1 MRLNQFYRNINII
14 ILLVY
19 LSALNARVYTPIE
32 NEENIMLTIHGKE
45 LTYYELDDGLIY
57 DNIGQQYDIGDS
69 IQVSIYSRTIM
80 AYSGKKNKKYGF
92 TVQINDDEPIQLYYN
107 KGSSDVTSS
116 ERPGW
121 TYSTSGIW
129 HLHLPIQENGYK
141 ITINQIGRKPVIYL
155 RLTSHSIKKKGRF
168 TEIIK
173 TVNHQDRTT
182 IETKRKNS
190 SKKEPI
196 NTLWYSLDASNQ
208 QQFEIRGPST
218 IRIFSRLLFNN
229 NQQKE
234 DYYILVKEDGID
246 LGTYYF
252 ITEKSNKSIVV
263 NSQKN
268 VSKWRSIWLT
278 IPDGKHYYTFTLPNI
293 EDNSEKT
300 VYIRLKEWQEEQ

>member
-1 MRLNQFYRNINII
+1 MKLNQFYSHINII
-14 ILLVY
+14 ILLLDLV
-19 LSALNARVYTPIE
+19 ALNAKVHTPTE
-32 NEENIMLTIHGKE
+32 NEENIELAIHGKE
-45 LTYYELDDGLIY
+45 WTYYELDEGLIY

-80 AYSGKKNKKYGF
+80 ASSEKKNKKFGF
-92 TVQINDDEPIQLYYN
+92 RVTINDNEPLQLKY
-107 KGSSDVTSS
+107 KKEGSDVTSS

-190 SKKEPI
+190 SQKEPI

-208 QQFEIRGPST
+208 QQFEIRGSST
-218 IRIFSRLLFNN
+218 IRIFSRLLFNS
-229 NQQKE
+229 NQKKE

-252 ITEKSNKSIVV
+252 ITEKSNESIVV

-300 VYIRLKEWQEEQ
+300 VYIRLKEWEEKQ

>member
-1 MRLNQFYRNINII
+1 MKLNQFHNIIKII
-14 ILLVY
+14 ILLLY
-19 LSALNARVYTPIE
+19 LATLNAKVHAPIGS
-32 NEENIMLTIHGKE
+32 EENIKLTIHGKE
-45 LTYYELDDGLIY
+45 LTYYELDNGLIY
-57 DNIGQQYDIGDS
+57 DDIGKQYDIGDS
-69 IQVSIYSRTIM
+69 IQISIYSRTIK
-80 AYSGKKNKKYGF
+80 ASTGKKKRNYGF
-92 TVQINDDEPIQLYYN
+92 SVQINDNEPLQLKY
-107 KGSSDVTSS
+107 KKEGSDVTSL

-196 NTLWYSLDASNQ
+196 NTLWYSLNASNQ

-246 LGTYYF
+246 LGAYYF
-252 ITEKSNKSIVV
+252 ITEKSNESIVV

-300 VYIRLKEWQEEQ
+300 VYIRIKEWEEEQ

>member
-1 MRLNQFYRNINII
+1 MKLNQFHNIIRII
-14 ILLVY
+14 ILLLY
-19 LSALNARVYTPIE
+19 LATLNAKGHVPIG
-32 NEENIMLTIHGKE
+32 NEDNIKLMISGKE
-45 LTYYELDDGLIY
+45 ITYYELDDKLIY
-57 DNIGQQYDIGDS
+57 NNIVKQYKMGDS

-80 AYSGKKNKKYGF
+80 AFSGKKNKKYGF
-92 TVQINDDEPIQLYYN
+92 TVQINNDEPIQLYYN

-121 TYSTSGIW
+121 AYSTSGIW

-141 ITINQIGRKPVIYL
+141 ITINQIDRKPVIYL
-155 RLTSHSIKKKGRF
+155 RLTSNRIKNNGRF

-182 IETKRKNS
+182 IETKRKNR

-218 IRIFSRLLFNN
+218 IRIFSRLLFDS
-229 NQQKE
+229 NQKKE
-234 DYYILVKEDGID
+234 DYYILVKENGID

-252 ITEKSNKSIVV
+252 ITEKSNESIVA
-263 NSQKN
+263 NSKNN

-278 IPDGKHYYTFTLPNI
+278 IPEGKHYYSLALSNL
-293 EDNSEKT
+293 KT
-300 VYIRLKEWQEEQ
+300 NQDPTVFIRLKEWDQE